1 MQEYI
6 TELYRVSWY
15 KKNRNS
21 FYSFISI
28 FKKQVQK
35 RDFPH
40 LLVHGPSGA
49 GKKTRILCI
58 LKELYG
64 VATERL
70 KIENMQF
77 EVINLFCLNYIKL

>member
-1 MQEYI
+1 M
-6 TELYRVSWY
+6 
-15 KKNRNS
+15 
-21 FYSFISI
+21 
-28 FKKQVQK
+28 QK

-64 VATERL
+64 VAAERL

-77 EVINLFCLNYIKL
+77 EVINFCFVSITLNYNLIATVLTLYYNS